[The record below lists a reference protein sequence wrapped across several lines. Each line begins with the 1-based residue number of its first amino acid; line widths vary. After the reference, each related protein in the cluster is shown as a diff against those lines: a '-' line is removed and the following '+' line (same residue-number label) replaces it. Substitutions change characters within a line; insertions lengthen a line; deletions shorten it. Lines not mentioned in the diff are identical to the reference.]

1 MSPSRRTD
9 LLLSAARARLHRLTP
24 EEALGEDIQA
34 EFIGG
39 RGDLVRQ
46 ALAHVGWGR

>member
-1 MSPSRRTD
+1 V
-9 LLLSAARARLHRLTP
+9 
-24 EEALGEDIQA
+24 QA

-39 RGDLVRQ
+39 RGNLIRQ

>member
-1 MSPSRRTD
+1 
-9 LLLSAARARLHRLTP
+9 
-24 EEALGEDIQA
+24 EALSDAIQA

-39 RGDLVRQ
+39 RGNLVRQ